1 MKSLKILAAAGLCG
15 LLLAAP
21 GLRAH
26 EDERGH
32 GMMEEDGSAKMNK
45 GLGLT
50 DEQASKMKEA
60 RKANRE
66 AIRAIHEKA
75 VEHADKLKDLLEK
88 KASDSELSAA
98 IGALKQDK
106 KAMQDQEEKHLAT
119 VQAILNPTQQAKMAL
134 WMMDK
139 KGRAGRE
146 MMRKWKK
153 DHKDSKDHEGH
164 GDKDDDG
171 DDD

>member
-1 MKSLKILAAAGLCG
+1 MKSLKTLAAAAGLCG

-26 EDERGH
+26 EDKGP
-32 GMMEEDGSAKMNK
+32 GMMGEEGAAKMNK

-50 DEQASKMKEA
+50 DEQAAKMKDA

-66 AIRAIHEKA
+66 AVRAIHEKA

-88 KASDSELSAA
+88 KASDAELSAA

-106 KAMQDQEEKHLAT
+106 KAMQDQEEKQMAA

-139 KGRAGRE
+139 RGRMGRE
-146 MMRKWKK
+146 MMRKMKKEHRDAK
-153 DHKDSKDHEGH
+153 DHDE
-164 GDKDDDG
+164 KDDDG